1 MGCFIKLFRSLLYA
15 PGHRNDLIEAAA
27 QSPADALILDLEDQ
41 VPADLKPH
49 ARLIVARTVEK
60 LGNRVIMYARINA
73 VDSGVAR
80 DDLAT
85 IAVPGLAGVR
95 IPKIE
100 SADAVRRADELLA
113 EAEQANGLDAGSVA
127 ISLGLESA
135 HAVRM
140 AYELCLAS
148 RRIVSAGP
156 GLGHGGDLQQD
167 IGYLPSS
174 SGIETLYIRSK
185 VVLDVRAA
193 GIPIP
198 LDGGY
203 GSYRSYDASV
213 DEAGLIRSATVGR
226 QLGYRAKTC
235 FHPAQVEHVNRIFA
249 ADEVTA

>member
-1 MGCFIKLFRSLLYA
+1 MRIKLFRSLLYA
-15 PGHRNDLIEAAA
+15 PGHRTDLIEAAA

-41 VPADLKPH
+41 VPADRKIH
-49 ARLIVARTVEK
+49 ARLVVARAVEE
-60 LGNRVIMYARINA
+60 LGQQVVMYARINA
-73 VDSGVAR
+73 IASGLAR
-80 DDLAT
+80 DDLAA

-95 IPKIE
+95 IPKID
-100 SADAVRRADELLA
+100 SADAVRQADELLA
-113 EAEQANGLDAGSVA
+113 EAEQTNGLDAGSVA

-140 AYELCLAS
+140 AYELCRAS
-148 RRIVSAGP
+148 RRIISAGP
-156 GLGHGGDLQQD
+156 GLGHGGDLQRD

-174 SGIETLYIRSK
+174 TGVETLYLRSK

-193 GIPIP
+193 GVPIP

-203 GSYRSYDASV
+203 GTYRSYDPSM
-213 DEAGLIRSATVGR
+213 DEAALIHSAAVGR

-249 ADEVTA
+249 VHEGAA